1 MCTRYISIPLFFY
14 LFQKSII
21 NIQLPLHIVKKYLF
35 VTYLFLQTMQEFK

>member
-21 NIQLPLHIVKKYLF
+21 NIQLPLHTVAAVLNAAAVNNMEKHF
-35 VTYLFLQTMQEFK
+35 